1 MIQRY
6 MNMFKTTLNVKALA
20 AAAMFGAGALVSAL
34 PATAQVASLN
44 DVLDAVRRDS
54 NALTQEN
61 EQRLQAFRRETAE
74 QQASMSTLRGEL
86 NAANGRGQALANQVA
101 ATEGELADARAQ
113 ISELAGDFSLLHGQ
127 FREASQQVMPVIR
140 NSLASAEYPGRAD
153 GLAEVAQSTA
163 LPTREELDRLP
174 KAILQE
180 MIAQSEV
187 KSFEAPVQQIGPDGE
202 TQVKTVFRVGV
213 FNAVTTDGYRF
224 VEMNDGNLSAFA
236 KDPPGNFSSAMRA
249 LVNAGDTDVV
259 KAPIDPSKGTLF
271 DTYGKL
277 PTFQDRIDAGGTVGY
292 VIIALGIIGVIL
304 GLFKLV
310 SIILMT
316 GAMNSSAKK
325 KEAGSGNPIARVFAV
340 YEEHRKDGLETLEM
354 KLDEQILK
362 ESPKIDRFN
371 DILKVLASV
380 APLLGLLG
388 TVIGMI
394 VTFTAI
400 TIYGAGDP
408 QLMADGIS
416 QALMTTV
423 MGLCAA
429 IPLLLI
435 HAVCSAASRSAAQLL
450 DEQAAG
456 LVAERSEQEAG
467 A

>member
-1 MIQRY
+1 M
-6 MNMFKTTLNVKALA
+6 
-20 AAAMFGAGALVSAL
+20 
-34 PATAQVASLN
+34 
-44 DVLDAVRRDS
+44 
-54 NALTQEN
+54 
-61 EQRLQAFRRETAE
+61 
-74 QQASMSTLRGEL
+74 
-86 NAANGRGQALANQVA
+86 
-101 ATEGELADARAQ
+101 
-113 ISELAGDFSLLHGQ
+113 
-127 FREASQQVMPVIR
+127 
-140 NSLASAEYPGRAD
+140 
-153 GLAEVAQSTA
+153 
-163 LPTREELDRLP
+163 
-174 KAILQE
+174 
-180 MIAQSEV
+180 
-187 KSFEAPVQQIGPDGE
+187 
-202 TQVKTVFRVGV
+202 
-213 FNAVTTDGYRF
+213 
-224 VEMNDGNLSAFA
+224 
-236 KDPPGNFSSAMRA
+236 
-249 LVNAGDTDVV
+249 
-259 KAPIDPSKGTLF
+259 APIDPSKGTLF

-277 PTFQDRIDAGGTVGY
+277 PTFDDRIEAGGTVGY
-292 VIIALGIIGVIL
+292 VIIALGVVGVLL
-304 GLFKLV
+304 GLFKLI

-316 GAMNSSAKK
+316 GSMRSTSKT
-325 KEAGSGNPIARVFAV
+325 KEAGTGNPLARVFKV
-340 YEEHRKDGLETLEM
+340 YEDHRKDSVETLEM

-362 ESPKIDRFN
+362 EGPKIDRFN

-456 LVAERSEQEAG
+456 LVAERAEKEGVA

>member
-1 MIQRY
+1 
-6 MNMFKTTLNVKALA
+6 MFKTTLNVKALA

-34 PATAQVASLN
+34 PATAQVASLS

-54 NALTQEN
+54 NALTAEN

-74 QQASMSTLRGEL
+74 QQASMSTLRSEL

-101 ATEGELADARAQ
+101 ATESELADARAQ

-153 GLAEVAQSTA
+153 GLAEVAQSSA

-180 MIAQSEV
+180 MLAQSEV
-187 KSFEAPVQQIGPDGE
+187 KAFEAPVQQIGPDGE

-224 VEMNDGNLSAFA
+224 VEMSDGNLSAFA
-236 KDPPGNFSSAMRA
+236 KDPPGNFSSAMRT